1 MRIVAG
7 SAKGV
12 RLGPVPDGVRPLS
25 DRAREGLFSS
35 LGPAVA
41 GSRVLDLF
49 AGTGATGIEA
59 LSRGAAAAAFVD
71 RSSGAVAAVIGNLE
85 RARVADRA
93 TAVCADALAFLR
105 TDDRGRG
112 PFDLVLCDPPYATEG
127 AEVADILQE
136 LASGH
141 LRDDTWIV
149 MLSRGTKS
157 STPVIPLHWRAA
169 RELRYG
175 DSLLTLFRSN
185 DPPMS
190 PPKGV

>member
-12 RLGPVPDGVRPLS
+12 RLGPVPEGVRPLS

-35 LGPAVA
+35 LGPSVA
-41 GSRVLDLF
+41 DSRVLDLF

-59 LSRGAAAAAFVD
+59 LSRGATDAVFVD
-71 RSSGAVAAVIGNLE
+71 RSSGAVAAVIGNLA
-85 RARVADRA
+85 RGRVADRA
-93 TAVCADALAFLR
+93 TAVRADALVFLR
-105 TDDRGRG
+105 SDDRARG
-112 PFDLVLCDPPYATEG
+112 PFDLVLCDPPYATE
-127 AEVADILQE
+127 ASYVADILQE

-141 LRDDTWIV
+141 LRDDTWTV

-175 DSLLTLFRSN
+175 DSLLTLFRS
-185 DPPMS
+185 
-190 PPKGV
+190 